1 MTRMFQVARA
11 ILSSE
16 DLAWDAVQE
25 TLLRIW
31 VAGWLPDEPT
41 GALMKL
47 VQASSLH
54 QRRCASRR
62 RRHEL
67 LWETPGEACC
77 EEDPLAFLEQDERAS
92 AVRAAVRAMP
102 LDFRRVLEKFEFD
115 GATYQEIA
123 ADLRLPIGTVRSR
136 LSRARGLVR
145 RHLMQEEEG
154 SAAAT

>member
-1 MTRMFQVARA
+1 MFQVARA
-11 ILSSE
+11 VLSSD

-67 LWETPGEACC
+67 LCEPQGKVCC
-77 EEDPLAFLEQDERAS
+77 EEDPLAFLEQDERAA
-92 AVRAAVRAMP
+92 AVRAAVRTMP
-102 LDFRRVLEKFEFD
+102 LDFRRVLEKFEFE
-115 GATYQEIA
+115 GASYQEIA
-123 ADLRLPIGTVRSR
+123 ADLALPLGTVRSR

-145 RHLMQEEEG
+145 KQLLRGGGG